1 MLLFHRKPYY
11 LKLGLK
17 TVRCAINKFI
27 EQEYMEID
35 GNKVRLH
42 FHMGGDYKISKIH
55 VVNISW
61 FKLENIK
68 A

>member
-1 MLLFHRKPYY
+1 M
-11 LKLGLK
+11 
-17 TVRCAINKFI
+17 
-27 EQEYMEID
+27 YMEID

-42 FHMGGDYKISKIH
+42 FHLGGDYKVSKIH